1 MSSSSKIPVTVLGGW
16 LGAGKTTMVNRMLAA
31 ATERIA
37 VIVNDVGEINIDGA
51 LISAGDPDNDDI
63 VELTNGCICCKVGD
77 DLYATLAEL
86 SRRDPAPERVVV
98 EASGVAEPR
107 QAAGFLDH
115 PSFAIDAVISL
126 AAGGGFTHRSSGP
139 PYGSLMRAQ
148 LAGADLVV
156 ATKLD
161 LLDSDADRQAALDE
175 LREFTKA
182 QVVASNEDPAW
193 IDAVMLGAH
202 TNADHRQA
210 DGSSVPV
217 ATSTWSPTGMVDAI
231 GVKSALRSSGL
242 LRAKGSIATD
252 QGDLIVHLAGQRVTT
267 TPLDDDTVPLNAIV
281 LIGESLDQV
290 LSAGKALNDAVIGD
304 TGN

>member
-1 MSSSSKIPVTVLGGW
+1 MSSSPKIPVTVLGGW

-51 LISAGDPDNDDI
+51 LINTGDPNSDDI

-86 SRRDPAPERVVV
+86 SRRTPAPERVIV

-115 PSFAIDAVISL
+115 PRFTVDAVISL
-126 AAGGGFTHRSSGP
+126 AAAGGFEHRSSGP

-161 LLDSDADRQAALDE
+161 LLDADEARSSALDE
-175 LREFTKA
+175 LRQFTKA
-182 QVVASNEDPAW
+182 RVIASSDDPEW
-193 IDAVMLGAH
+193 MNAVMLGSH
-202 TNADHRQA
+202 DNEFHQTT

-217 ATSTWSPTGMVDAI
+217 ATATWRPNGIADAI
-231 GVKSALRSSGL
+231 ALKSALRSSGL
-242 LRAKGSIATD
+242 LRAKGSLATN
-252 QGDLIVHLAGQRVTT
+252 QGDLIIHLAGERVTASALLEGD
-267 TPLDDDTVPLNAIV
+267 PVGAIV
-281 LIGESLDQV
+281 LIGESFDQV
-290 LSAGKALNDAVIGD
+290 TAAVEHLDSAVEANTSG
-304 TGN
+304 

>member
-1 MSSSSKIPVTVLGGW
+1 
-16 LGAGKTTMVNRMLAA
+16 MVNAMLAA

-86 SRRDPAPERVVV
+86 SRREPAPQRVIV

-115 PSFAIDAVISL
+115 PRFSIDAVISL
-126 AAGGGFTHRSSGP
+126 AAAGGFEARSSGP

-161 LLDSDADRQAALDE
+161 LFETDAARAAALEE
-175 LREFTKA
+175 LRQFTKA
-182 QVVASNEDPAW
+182 QVVAANDDPAW
-193 IDAVMLGAH
+193 INAVMLGAH
-202 TNADHRQA
+202 ENPDHRPA
-210 DGSSVPV
+210 DGASAPV
-217 ATSTWSPTGMVDAI
+217 ATATWSPTGIADAI
-231 GVKSALRSSGL
+231 AVKSALRSSGL

-252 QGDLIVHLAGQRVTT
+252 QGDLVVHLAGQRVSTA
-267 TPLDDDTVPLNAIV
+267 PLADGVAPLNAIV
-281 LIGESLDQV
+281 LIGESFEQV
-290 LSAGKALNDAVIGD
+290 AAAGTALSKALA
-304 TGN
+304 